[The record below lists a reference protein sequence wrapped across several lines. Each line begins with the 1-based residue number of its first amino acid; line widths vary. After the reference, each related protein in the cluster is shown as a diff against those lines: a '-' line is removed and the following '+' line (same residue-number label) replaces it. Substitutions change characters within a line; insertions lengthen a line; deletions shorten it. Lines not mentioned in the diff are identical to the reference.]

1 MTAQE
6 LLYDTVHHYNS
17 GNRCKSLNG
26 TYCYSPISAQMQG
39 FSEGCA
45 IGRYLDPEL
54 AYKIDKEVSEKDSS
68 IRNIFGKYPLPDWMT
83 ALGVDFLM
91 EIQDLHDYG
100 NYWYSEGLSEEGKKQ
115 VRRICKDFNLGYEQ
129 LNLN

>member
-6 LLYDTVHHYNS
+6 FLYDTVHHYNLN
-17 GNRCKSLNG
+17 NRCVTTAKC
-26 TYCYSPISAQMQG
+26 TYSPITIG
-39 FSEGCA
+39 KENSEGCA
-45 IGRYLDPEL
+45 IGRWIDPEL